1 MKKVVRSN
9 TKKLTGIRT
18 WQDNLRKTIA
28 APLVQSV
35 QRRENCGGGSGGGGA
50 GEAGLSSSGRFSR
63 ADDENFQVCWKCQCL
78 FCNCQNVPSV
88 GVYLTPDFGAKQF
101 FSYCCPADIGL
112 RLPANQLYNK
122 KIDFVSPKSG
132 DRCLCKFDHTLHIRQ
147 VEEEMVPVLI
157 MNESEETDMADHCFS
172 STACDSK
179 PGRTF
184 SA

>member
-18 WQDNLRKTIA
+18 WQDNLRETIA

-78 FCNCQNVPSV
+78 FCNCQNVPSD

-101 FSYCCPADIGL
+101 FSYCCSADIGP

-122 KIDFVSPKSG
+122 KN
-132 DRCLCKFDHTLHIRQ
+132 RL
-147 VEEEMVPVLI
+147 
-157 MNESEETDMADHCFS
+157 CFS
-172 STACDSK
+172 KIRGQVFMQIRSHTPYSAGGRRDG
-179 PGRTF
+179 PGLDNERERGNRHGGPLLLIDGL
-184 SA
+184 